1 MLEEKLTGRVARFAD
16 RREDW
21 SVFGFETARDPRYAR
36 AQRRYLGA
44 SGAVD
49 PKDLRG
55 AIPATAFT
63 MSIQTMPAGNRIPVH
78 CHETEEV
85 FFILDGVPG
94 ALLGGWGKLR
104 HPAGAVGPRLPAAL
118 HAARGVQHRQRRL
131 SGADAARQTA
141 AIATAIRQS

>member
-44 SGAVD
+44 SGSAD

-63 MSIQTMPAGNRIPVH
+63 MSIQSMPAGNRIPVH
-78 CHETEEV
+78 CTKPRRSS
-85 FFILDGVPG
+85 LSSKANASCAAGRPG
-94 ALLGGWGKLR
+94 R
-104 HPAGAVGPRLPAAL
+104 
-118 HAARGVQHRQRRL
+118 
-131 SGADAARQTA
+131 A
-141 AIATAIRQS
+141 AIFGWAAGISQRCRRS

>member
-44 SGAVD
+44 SGSAD

-63 MSIQTMPAGNRIPVH
+63 MSIQTMPAGNPIPVP
-78 CHETEEV
+78 CHETDQI
-85 FFILDGVPG
+85 FFILEAESLAPC
-94 ALLGGWGKLR
+94 W
-104 HPAGAVGPRLPAAL
+104 P
-118 HAARGVQHRQRRL
+118 
-131 SGADAARQTA
+131 TA
-141 AIATAIRQS
+141 ATCDI